1 MVVRDV
7 MNADVDYV
15 TTSDTVYHA
24 ARLLLGGGE
33 GALPVVD
40 ENHQVA
46 GLLSET
52 DLLAL
57 AIPSY
62 IDEEDDLSF
71 LPKSAELPTLCSAD
85 LEGLTVGDVLRTDIL
100 ALIEEDDPIVE
111 AARVMVRQ
119 RVRRCPVVRDGKL
132 VGVLSRRTLMDILV
146 RPAVEGTD
154 QA

>member
-7 MNADVDYV
+7 MHADVEYV
-15 TTSDTVYHA
+15 TTTDSVHHA
-24 ARLLLGGGE
+24 AEVLLTCNE

-40 ENHQVA
+40 EHHRVV

-62 IDEEDDLSF
+62 IDAESDLSF
-71 LPKSAELPTLCSAD
+71 LPRSVELPTLCSAD
-85 LEGLTVGDVLRTDIL
+85 LKGLTVGDVLRTDIL

-111 AARVMVRQ
+111 AARIMVRQ

-154 QA
+154 PA